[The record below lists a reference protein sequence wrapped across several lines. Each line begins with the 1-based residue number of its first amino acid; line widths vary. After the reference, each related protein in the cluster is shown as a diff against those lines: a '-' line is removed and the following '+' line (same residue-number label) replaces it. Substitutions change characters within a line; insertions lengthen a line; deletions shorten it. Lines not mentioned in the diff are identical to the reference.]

1 MGSKNK
7 PEFKNDKL
15 TDSER
20 KKIKQ
25 QNKALANPK
34 RADEKKIKND
44 LCREKRLETGSKKV
58 IKR

>member
-1 MGSKNK
+1 MGSKIK

-15 TDSER
+15 TDSE
-20 KKIKQ
+20 KKKRKQ

-34 RADEKKIKND
+34 KADEKKVKND
-44 LCREKRLETGSKKV
+44 LCREKRRESGSTKV